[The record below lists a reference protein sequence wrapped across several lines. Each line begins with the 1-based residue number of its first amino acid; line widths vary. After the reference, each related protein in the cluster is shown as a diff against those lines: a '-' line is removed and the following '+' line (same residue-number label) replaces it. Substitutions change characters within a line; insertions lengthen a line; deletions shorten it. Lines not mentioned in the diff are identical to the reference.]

1 MKDAQ
6 KELDKAA
13 PLLEEATKVLNSLE
27 VNDFVVLRG
36 IGAPTPTVVVGMEV
50 ACIMLGQKP
59 KKD

>member
-6 KELDKAA
+6 RELDKAA

-36 IGAPTPTVVVGMEV
+36 INAPTPTVVIGMEV
-50 ACIMLGQKP
+50 TCIMLGQKP